1 MPFVVTSIRPINNNY
16 VKKSVNL
23 SNNLP
28 SYLAPEDGCLSHEM
42 LADFHDAGVLI
53 LRDFSVLEECQALRK
68 RALELVADFDPDTVR
83 SVFSTT
89 TQLQLDDAYFIESGD
104 KIRFFLEEDAFDESG
119 QLRQS
124 KEDSLNK
131 MGHAM
136 HDLDPVFDRF
146 SRSPKLAKVAE
157 GLGFENP
164 AIVQSMY
171 IFKPPR
177 IGGEVVCHQDSTYI
191 YTEPESC
198 IGFWFAL
205 EDATVENGCMYFIP
219 GGHKMNLKQRNY
231 RVSEN
236 PRSRAVAGTS
246 PVACGSVC
254 RDSRHISRACPAY
267 ERTESFREIP
277 ACLYPACYRPGLSLA
292 GEQLVATKPRSAVA
306 RVRLNYRAGIR
317 LAIQGHHQEK
327 TRRRRVI
334 AGRDRLFR
342 CRPGQWQH
350 PGGAGLRAGNGGIP
364 EFHDCRGGELP
375 DARHGCLGVGPFM
388 GR

>member
-1 MPFVVTSIRPINNNY
+1 MSDNE
-16 VKKSVNL
+16 
-23 SNNLP
+23 LP
-28 SYLAPEDGCLSHEM
+28 SFAAPSDAQLTDEM
-42 LADFHDAGVLI
+42 LAAFHDTGVLI
-53 LRDFSVLEECQALRK
+53 LRDFVSAEGCQALRS
-68 RALELVADFDPDTVR
+68 RALELVNEFDPEEVH

-89 TQLQLDDAYFIESGD
+89 RQTQLDDTYFIESGD

-124 KEDSLNK
+124 KKDSLNK

-146 SRSPKLAKVAE
+146 SRSPEMAKVAKA
-157 GLGFENP
+157 LGFEEP
-164 AIVQSMY
+164 AIIQSMY

-236 PRSRAVAGTS
+236 ELTTEVFDPEPWPEHLKLPAEASAGTLVIFDGRAPHMS
-246 PVACGSVC
+246 GPNPS
-254 RDSRHISRACPAY
+254 DSSRHAYTLHVIDQACHWPA
-267 ERTESFREIP
+267 ENW
-277 ACLYPACYRPGLSLA
+277 L
-292 GEQLVATKPRSAVA
+292 QRSPD
-306 RVRLNYRAGIR
+306 L
-317 LAIQGHHQEK
+317 
-327 TRRRRVI
+327 
-334 AGRDRLFR
+334 
-342 CRPGQWQH
+342 P
-350 PGGAGLRAGNGGIP
+350 LRGFA
-364 EFHDCRGGELP
+364 
-375 DARHGCLGVGPFM
+375 
-388 GR
+388 